1 MVLEEQADKVSI
13 LWNSISAE
21 KISDKFIILL

>member
-1 MVLEEQADKVSI
+1 VADSIVAQASI

-21 KISDKFIILL
+21 KFADFINFL